1 MHCFSCFSRVVVE
14 GTSFRTLRRE
24 QAGDISDDEDEG
36 SDSSQEDEEEGKPV
50 GKTYHVGNGQVR
62 ELSGGMVKYVEYVE
76 RKLAKAEK
84 GK

>member
-1 MHCFSCFSRVVVE
+1 VIE

-24 QAGDISDDEDEG
+24 QAGDISDDEDDG
-36 SDSSQEDEEEGKPV
+36 SDSSREEGDEGKPM
-50 GKTYHVGNGQVR
+50 GKTYHVGNGQMR